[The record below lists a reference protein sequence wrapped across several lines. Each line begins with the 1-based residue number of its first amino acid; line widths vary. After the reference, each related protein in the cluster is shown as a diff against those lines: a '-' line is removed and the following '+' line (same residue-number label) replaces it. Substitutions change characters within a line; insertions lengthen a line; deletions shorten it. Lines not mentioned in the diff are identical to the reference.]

1 MSSVT
6 IRTSPWPAGV
16 PCWADLMTPDVE
28 AAREFYGRV
37 VGWDFQDTGDDYGG
51 YVIAAIGASSA
62 AGVGPAPEGVPSVWT
77 IYLASDDVDKT
88 AEAVTDNGGTIM
100 MPPGDV
106 GDLGRMFVGV
116 DPTGAAFGVW
126 QAGTNI
132 GAEVV
137 NEPGGITWEDL
148 RSPDPDAA
156 RQFYGAVFGHTFS
169 PMPEAG
175 PDYTMFHL
183 AGEEAPLGG
192 MGGMQGAP
200 DGTPG
205 HWVVYFSV
213 ADTDASVSAAE
224 AGGGTVIAPAFD
236 TPYGRMAGLSDPA
249 GATFWLV
256 QDTGQAGSDQPE

>member
-100 MPPGDV
+100 MAPGDV

-156 RQFYGAVFGHTFS
+156 RQFYGAVFGHTFT

-205 HWVVYFSV
+205 HWAVYFSV